1 MMGRGGRDRLNNEH
15 TSRLEEKERRTGWG
29 VAPPSRHLWVGNL
42 SSHVT
47 QNTLY
52 EHFLRFGDIENIAYM
67 PGRSYAF
74 VNYKK
79 EEDAV
84 IALRGLQGSIVAGN
98 SLRVEFAK
106 GKIQLQDRAS
116 VSSQDDGYSQ
126 LEERYSIERGEP
138 LFRRDVRAHRQ
149 SPEKSHDKNKGSRS
163 TEPSEVLWIGFP
175 VYLNV
180 EEEALRRAFSPF
192 GEIENIATFPG
203 RSYAFVRYRSIVAA
217 CRAKEALQGKLFNN
231 PRVHICFAR
240 SEFSTESGRN
250 SSSAPILPHLK
261 LNYQPGLS
269 GQSPEPS
276 HWGRGF
282 DSHIG
287 EFPIAS
293 PQDASFIRP
302 GDASFTGFEGN
313 SSIRPGAGPG
323 SIFTG
328 DIEHNRLQELG
339 SERRMS
345 EELYERYRNSPAAER
360 HGRWHD
366 VPFER
371 SQRTPPLDDSWGVED
386 HTFPL
391 TKKPKIDTFS
401 DKELPEYPFSDM
413 EQGKRDFGLPKFS
426 PNLPYG
432 TAYNKSFESVPFDHK
447 GVPQHLRTINGP
459 LADSDESWRMLD
471 SSSAGPGPLPL
482 NAAKL
487 QRPSPELHQPPRIL
501 EWKWEGT
508 IAKGGTTVCRARCFP
523 VGKVLDFMLPE
534 FLNCTARTGL
544 DMLAKHYYQ
553 AAGTWVVFFVPETD
567 ADIVFYNEFM
577 HYLGEKQ
584 RAAVAKLG
592 EKVTLFLVP
601 PSDFSE
607 QVLKVPGKVSISG
620 VILKFQQPGSN
631 FGSLHHPLEAG
642 EPKLPPLVH
651 QPIDV
656 VRRHE
661 DTSFAK
667 PKSPDLRAFSQ
678 GQNYFSASSGLLPP
692 PPPTFP
698 PPQKRGDNFPYS
710 GSMHPMEKLPDYH
723 IESRQDQPQPP
734 SPAIS
739 SKWSNQMHIPT
750 SDHGDFP
757 STMPSAVS
765 HLSSNSDAESY
776 LLGNHKVAQGSASSN
791 YAPESSGIPTLNS
804 KYPTQ
809 EGTKPQVSSN
819 LPLSLQP
826 EQLAQL
832 AVLLGQQ
839 KQAGKEPALSADG
852 QTKLANLL
860 QISSSHAQSP
870 VMSVQATDPHA
881 QTSTTHAYSSLP
893 PNLLGAQLNQVPQ
906 YQQHPSNVPAV
917 QPVVNPGQ
925 QNNQQ
930 APNNSREDAEADPQ
944 KRLQATLQLAAALLQ
959 QIQQQSKTADQH

>member
-1 MMGRGGRDRLNNEH
+1 MHNITVNIQHCESTKLNLYIF
-15 TSRLEEKERRTGWG
+15 SI
-29 VAPPSRHLWVGNL
+29 HLA
-42 SSHVT
+42 
-47 QNTLY
+47 Q
-52 EHFLRFGDIENIAYM
+52 
-67 PGRSYAF
+67 
-74 VNYKK
+74 
-79 EEDAV
+79 
-84 IALRGLQGSIVAGN
+84 
-98 SLRVEFAK
+98 
-106 GKIQLQDRAS
+106 KIQLQDRAS
-116 VSSQDDGYSQ
+116 ISSQDDGYSQ

-149 SPEKSHDKNKGSRS
+149 SPEKSYEKNKGSRS

-192 GEIENIATFPG
+192 GEIENISTFPG
-203 RSYAFVRYRSIVAA
+203 RSYAFVRYQSIVAA

-240 SEFSTESGRN
+240 SEFSSTEYGRN
-250 SSSAPILPHLK
+250 SSSASILPHLK
-261 LNYQPGLS
+261 PNYQPGLS
-269 GQSPEPS
+269 DHSAETS

-313 SSIRPGAGPG
+313 SSIRAGAGPG
-323 SIFTG
+323 SIFTS

-345 EELYERYRNSPAAER
+345 EELYEHYRNSPAAER

-371 SQRTPPLDDSWGVED
+371 LQRTPPLEDSWGVED

-432 TAYNKSFESVPFDHK
+432 AAYNRS
-447 GVPQHLRTINGP
+447 
-459 LADSDESWRMLD
+459 
-471 SSSAGPGPLPL
+471 
-482 NAAKL
+482 
-487 QRPSPELHQPPRIL
+487 
-501 EWKWEGT
+501 
-508 IAKGGTTVCRARCFP
+508 
-523 VGKVLDFMLPE
+523 
-534 FLNCTARTGL
+534 L

-651 QPIDV
+651 QSIDV
-656 VRRHE
+656 VNRHE

-667 PKSPDLRAFSQ
+667 PRSPDLRAFSQ
-678 GQNYFSASSGLLPP
+678 GQNYFSPSSGLLPP

-723 IESRQDQPQPP
+723 MESRQDQPQSP
-734 SPAIS
+734 SPARS

-750 SDHGDFP
+750 SDRGDFP
-757 STMPSAVS
+757 PTMPSAVS

-776 LLGNHKVAQGSASSN
+776 LLGNYKVAQGSASSN

-826 EQLAQL
+826 EQFAQL

-852 QTKLANLL
+852 QNKLANLL

-893 PNLLGAQLNQVPQ
+893 PNLLGTQLNQVPQ
-906 YQQHPSNVPAV
+906 YQQQPSNVSAV
-917 QPVVNPGQ
+917 QPVVNAGQ

-959 QIQQQSKTADQH
+959 QIQQQSKTADQP